1 MSKMDMRHARL
12 FRAGPDQAVRIPKG
26 FELPGDEVIIHR
38 EGDRL
43 VIEPVARP
51 GLLAL
56 LATLEPIDEAFP
68 DVDEGLRARDTNLR
82 VSCQGAGLMVENR
95 LD

>member
-1 MSKMDMRHARL
+1 MSKMDVRHARL
-12 FRAGPDQAVRIPKG
+12 FRAGSDQAVRIPQG

-68 DVDEGLRARDTNLR
+68 DVDEGLRTVDTNLR
-82 VSCQGAGLMVENR
+82 VSRPGAGLTVENW

>member
-1 MSKMDMRHARL
+1 MAKMDMRHARL
-12 FRAGPDQAVRIPKG
+12 FRAGPDQAVRIPQG

-38 EGDRL
+38 EGERL

-56 LATLEPIDEAFP
+56 LATLDPIDDTFP
-68 DVDEGLRARDTNLR
+68 DVDDGLPP
-82 VSCQGAGLMVENR
+82 
-95 LD
+95 LDDIDL